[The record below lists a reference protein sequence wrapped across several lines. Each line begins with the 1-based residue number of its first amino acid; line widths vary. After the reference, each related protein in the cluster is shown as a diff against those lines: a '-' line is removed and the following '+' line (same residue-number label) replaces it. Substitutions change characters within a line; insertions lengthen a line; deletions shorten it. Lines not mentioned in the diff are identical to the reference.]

1 MNTPAIATAPRG
13 LAAELG
19 RLVPYAR
26 RHLRLF
32 VLVLAAS
39 IALAVADVPV
49 PFFLKRVLDGV
60 LGRTHAHATEPRQ
73 LLFEVFLA
81 LVGLAL
87 VKAFLIYAQRAIA
100 ETIGQRIV
108 FEMRLDL
115 YRHLQSL
122 SMRFFRRARTGRLM
136 LRLMGDINAVLDMIT
151 DGFLRALMD
160 VVTIAVVAVVILALH
175 WQLALIVMTG
185 LPFYVLTFLRLS
197 PALRDTGRL
206 ARDERSLL
214 SGHLQEKIAGAAVVK
229 AFHQEVAEERRIAEN
244 TGRLRDHLIR
254 KARIGG
260 RLSAQAHVTV
270 ALGGALVLWI
280 GGRAV
285 LDGSLTRGGLM
296 AFYALAAM
304 LFPPLRR
311 LARTNETFQAAR
323 VSLER
328 ILDFLDETTPLRER
342 AGSRDVVIGA
352 GAVRFERVSFS
363 YVPGK
368 PVLHEIDLDV
378 RPGETVA
385 LVGAN
390 GAGKTTLAS
399 LLTRFL
405 EPESGRVLV
414 DGADL
419 AEATLGSL
427 RRQVGIVTQE
437 TFLFAGSVLENIR
450 YAKPEATLEEIVAA
464 ARVANA
470 LPFIEA
476 LPEGFATE
484 VGERGQR
491 LSGGQV
497 QRIALARA
505 VLKDPRVLI
514 LDEATSAV
522 DPESEALIQD
532 AMANVARG
540 RTTFLIAHRPSTV
553 RRADRIVVLDRGR
566 IVEQGTHA
574 ELLAHGGAYCRLFDL
589 LVQAHA
595 AV

>member
-1 MNTPAIATAPRG
+1 METPAVTAAPRG

-49 PFFLKRVLDGV
+49 PFFLKRVLDAV
-60 LGRTHAHATEPRQ
+60 LGHTHAHAAEPRR
-73 LLFEVFLA
+73 LLLEVFLA
-81 LVGLAL
+81 LVGLAV
-87 VKAFLIYAQRAIA
+87 VKALLVYTQRAVA

-136 LRLMGDINAVLDMIT
+136 LRLMGDINAVLDLIT

-160 VVTIAVVAVVILALH
+160 VVTIAVVALVILALH
-175 WQLALIVMTG
+175 WKLALIVMAG

-229 AFHQEVAEERRIAEN
+229 AFHQETAEERRIAEN

-285 LDGSLTRGGLM
+285 LDGSLTKGGLM

-342 AGSRDVVIGA
+342 GGSRDVVIGA
-352 GAVRFERVSFS
+352 GAVRFERVSFA

-368 PVLHEIDLDV
+368 PVLREIDLDV

-419 AEATLGSL
+419 ADATLGSL

-437 TFLFAGSVLENIR
+437 TFLFAGSVEENIR
-450 YAKPEATLEEIVAA
+450 YAKPEATFEEIVAA

-532 AMANVARG
+532 ALANVARG

-574 ELLAHGGAYCRLFDL
+574 ELIARAGAYCRLFDL
-589 LVQAHA
+589 HLQARA

>member
-589 LVQAHA
+589 LVQARA